1 MPTLLAPESA
11 SACSWLAHAWTPKA
25 CAVVCPLPAPG
36 ALPQAPGC
44 SAFLSSLVCL
54 VFWFFFLFS
63 FFYVGRSFISV
74 AIVADLHVCCPQF
87 QRQQKDN
94 PGLL

>member
-1 MPTLLAPESA
+1 MHALGWLMPGHQKHVQWFP
-11 SACSWLAHAWTPKA
+11 TPS
-25 CAVVCPLPAPG
+25 LWRSAPG
-36 ALPQAPGC
+36 PKVLC
-44 SAFLSSLVCL
+44 ISFVTRLFSV
-54 VFWFFFLFS
+54 FFFF

-74 AIVADLHVCCPQF
+74 AIVADLHVRCPQF

>member
-11 SACSWLAHAWTPKA
+11 SACSWLAHARTPKA
-25 CAVVCPLPAPG
+25 CAVAHPLLALG
-36 ALPQAPGC
+36 ALPPGPQVLC
-44 SAFLSSLVCL
+44 ISLVTR
-54 VFWFFFLFS
+54 LFS
-63 FFYVGRSFISV
+63 VFFFFYVGRSFISV
-74 AIVADLHVCCPQF
+74 AIVANLHVRCPQL